1 MPLSFKKLISFF
13 TGSLLGVMLFFGAYM
28 GVPTLLAVEDQGA
41 GGETAAKKET
51 GAGPNAGAGTGTN
64 TGTKISEARCTTEL
78 PIFLAKEKK
87 SFLAFMNAH
96 FKNPAPNS
104 ELLPVALDRLKD
116 YQTGLTMKLDSYRTL
131 AASQSSAIA
140 TIDQCRRAV
149 EQDQAT
155 AQQVFLDFVQQTTYS
170 KRSTALT
177 EKLGSINGRLKSLN
191 DILAQLDGYF
201 TAFSDKLPGFIPTCL
216 KE

>member
-1 MPLSFKKLISFF
+1 MHLHFKKLISFF
-13 TGSLLGVMLFFGAYM
+13 TGSLLGVTLFFGAYV
-28 GVPTLLAVEDQGA
+28 GVPTLLAVED
-41 GGETAAKKET
+41 
-51 GAGPNAGAGTGTN
+51 AGTGTISPSEKQG
-64 TGTKISEARCTTEL
+64 TGTSSGAALGAGTETGSAQCTTDL
-78 PIFLAKEKK
+78 PPFLAAEKK

-116 YQTGLTMKLDSYRTL
+116 YKTGLTIKLDSYRTL
-131 AASQSSAIA
+131 AATQSAAIT
-140 TIDQCRRAV
+140 TIDQCRRLV

-201 TAFSDKLPGFIPTCL
+201 TAFSDKLPGFVQTCP